1 MRRTIQFAAV
11 VALAAAVIL
20 VAVRG
25 GKFLL
30 AQREQHKFDE
40 NGQRVWKLVG
50 VVRGWEPA
58 DASRETLLAALNR
71 SHLGESSLYDA
82 WHRPFAVKI
91 WRDRNPARRFHYEIV
106 SLGRDGSPGPCSIIH
121 PGCFHNLDADWI
133 VRDGEYVE
141 AALP

>member
-1 MRRTIQFAAV
+1 MKRILQFAV
-11 VALAAAVIL
+11 LIALAALVII
-20 VAVRG
+20 VVVRG
-25 GKFLL
+25 VTFLS
-30 AQREQHKFDE
+30 AMHENAKFDK

-58 DASRETLLAALNR
+58 DASRETLLAALRR

-82 WHRPFAVKI
+82 WHRPLRVKV
-91 WRDRNPARRFHYEIV
+91 WRDQAKQFHYEV
-106 SLGRDGSPGPCSIIH
+106 LSLGRDGLPGPCSMTQ

-133 VRDGEYVE
+133 VRDGAYVE